1 MREPRSVLAGLH
13 LQPEEKQQPMKETW
27 IRMAPRSVARH
38 NGVVI
43 RLREWGTDSVHVP
56 DPSLGPCQIGTSD
69 ECRLRLSGR
78 PTASTRAE
86 LRHADNQWWIRNLG
100 APGELRQDGVP
111 RERFMLTPGVEVGIG
126 ATALVAEDE
135 RMIQLRAFCQRF
147 LGWADGQRRAVD
159 HALRAIRLADAH
171 RSSLFLC
178 GEGDLVPIAHGLH
191 GYMRDDDAPF
201 IVCDQRRRDLPATV
215 RSPANMSS
223 SLAAFKAAGG
233 GSLCIRNSRAPRD
246 IDALMKRIH
255 EPDSDVQLF
264 VCVRNRH
271 RRLTLTGTASID
283 VPPLQLRGVE
293 LPRIADEYA
302 QEAIASLGV
311 TNRCFT
317 LEDKA
322 RVMQYCAQSL
332 DDIEKATLRVVAIR
346 ATDNLSQAAAR
357 LGMAPVSL
365 HRWMARRLPMVLH
378 PELPG

>member
-1 MREPRSVLAGLH
+1 
-13 LQPEEKQQPMKETW
+13 MKEDS
-27 IRMAPRSVARH
+27 IRMAPRTTARH
-38 NGVVI
+38 NGVVL
-43 RLREWGTDSVHVP
+43 RLREWGTDSVHAVP

-78 PTASTRAE
+78 HTTSTQAE
-86 LRHADNQWWIRNLG
+86 LMYYDNQWWIRNLG

-111 RERFMLTPGVEVGIG
+111 RERFVLTPGVEVGIG
-126 ATALVAEDE
+126 ATTLVAEDE
-135 RMIQLRAFCQRF
+135 RMVQLRAFCQRF

-171 RSSLFLC
+171 RSSLILC

-201 IVCDQRRRDLPATV
+201 IVCDQRRRDLPASV

-223 SLAAFKAAGG
+223 SVEAFTAAAG
-233 GSLCIRNSRAPRD
+233 GSLCVRHPRVPRD

-255 EPDSDVQLF
+255 EPESDVQLF
-264 VCVRNRH
+264 VCVHSRH
-271 RRLTLTGTASID
+271 RRLTLTGTTSID
-283 VPPLQLRGVE
+283 VPPLQLRGIE

-302 QEAIASLGV
+302 QEAIATLGV
-311 TNRCFT
+311 TKRCFT
-317 LEDKA
+317 QEDRS

-332 DDIEKATLRVVAIR
+332 EDIEKATLRVVAIR

-365 HRWMARRLPMVLH
+365 QRWMARRLPMVLD